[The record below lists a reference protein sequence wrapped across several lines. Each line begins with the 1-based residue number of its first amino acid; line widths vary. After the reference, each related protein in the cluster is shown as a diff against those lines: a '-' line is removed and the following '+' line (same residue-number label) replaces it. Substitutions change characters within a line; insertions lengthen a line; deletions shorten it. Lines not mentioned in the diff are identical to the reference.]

1 MLRSNFARRAGRL
14 LGAVTV
20 GGVLAAGLLAASPVA
35 ADGAVRVGSSHSSHS
50 RGIVFNEANGLSVG
64 FGCANGL

>member
-14 LGAVTV
+14 LGAVTA

-35 ADGAVRVGSSHSSHS
+35 ADGAVRVGSSYSSHTK
-50 RGIVFNEANGLSVG
+50 GIVFNDANGLSVG
-64 FGCANGL
+64 YSNANGL